1 MRTRRISPTQWVV
14 VSMVLGVAVG
24 YAFPDG
30 PGTTGFHATDLQV
43 LSSVFLRMMFTVPI
57 RRFRRIDIANIVWLS
72 PVKRRLHPDRRT
84 QHFGCMRIATNVLFF
99 VFAAA
104 PAVAQ
109 TTAGVIPGVE
119 VLLTDSMHL
128 VRGKRVG
135 LLTNHS
141 GRDRQGRSTIDLLF
155 NAPGVKLTALYGP
168 EHGIRG
174 VAKAGEKISS
184 SVDSATGVPVYS
196 LYGDVQ
202 VPTPEMF
209 KDIDVLVYDIQDVGA
224 RVYTYEWTLAIT
236 ANAAK
241 RPIIVLDRPDPIRA
255 DRYEGNILDPAFS
268 SLVGKYPVALRYG
281 LTPGELL
288 RFLAGSKLIDAEV
301 HVVPMKNYRRS
312 MWFDDTKIPWINPS
326 PNLRDLDAELLY
338 PGTVFFEGTTATEGR
353 GTDAPF
359 TLIGAAWMTDN
370 SAIAAELNA
379 LRLPGVRFDT
389 ATRTIETGY
398 KFGGQT
404 IPMIK
409 VRVTDRNAV
418 RPVTLGVRMLRTIYA
433 RHPKDF
439 QWRTPQ
445 IDRLAGTDKLRTAVE
460 QNGVDA
466 LIAQWDADA
475 ARFAQ
480 QVKQYLIYSPQ

>member
-1 MRTRRISPTQWVV
+1 MRTS
-14 VSMVLGVAVG
+14 A
-24 YAFPDG
+24 
-30 PGTTGFHATDLQV
+30 
-43 LSSVFLRMMFTVPI
+43 
-57 RRFRRIDIANIVWLS
+57 
-72 PVKRRLHPDRRT
+72 K
-84 QHFGCMRIATNVLFF
+84 LFALAL
-99 VFAAA
+99 VCAA
-104 PAVAQ
+104 PAISAQ
-109 TTAGVIPGVE
+109 ASAAVVPGVE
-119 VLLTDSMHL
+119 VLLSDSMRL
-128 VRGKRVG
+128 IRGKRVG

-155 NAPGVKLTALYGP
+155 KAPGVKLTALFGA

-174 VAKAGEKISS
+174 TAKAGEKISS
-184 SVDSATGVPVYS
+184 TVDSATGVPIYS

-202 VPTPEMF
+202 VPTPDML

-224 RVYTYEWTLAIT
+224 RVYTYEWTFAVA
-236 ANAAK
+236 ANAVK
-241 RPIIVLDRPDPIRA
+241 KPIIILDRPDPIRA

-288 RFLAGSKLIDAEV
+288 RFLVGSKFIDADV

-312 MWFDDTKIPWINPS
+312 MWFDETKLPWINPS
-326 PNLRDLDAELLY
+326 PNLRSLDAELLY

-359 TLIGAAWMTDN
+359 TLIGAAWLNDN
-370 SAIAAELNA
+370 AAIAAELNA
-379 LRLPGVRFDT
+379 LELPGVRFDT
-389 ATRTIETGY
+389 ATRTIEPGY

-409 VRVTDRNAV
+409 VLVTDRNAV
-418 RPVTLGVRMLRTIYA
+418 RPVALGIRMLRAIYVH
-433 RHPKDF
+433 HPRDF

-445 IDRLAGTDKLRTAVE
+445 IDRLAGTDKLRAAVE

-466 LIAQWDADA
+466 LITQWDADA

-480 QVKQYLIYSPQ
+480 QVKPYLIYR

>member
-1 MRTRRISPTQWVV
+1 MRISAKALTLALAAGIPAPLSAQANGGVV
-14 VSMVLGVAVG
+14 
-24 YAFPDG
+24 
-30 PGTTGFHATDLQV
+30 PG
-43 LSSVFLRMMFTVPI
+43 I
-57 RRFRRIDIANIVWLS
+57 
-72 PVKRRLHPDRRT
+72 
-84 QHFGCMRIATNVLFF
+84 
-99 VFAAA
+99 
-104 PAVAQ
+104 
-109 TTAGVIPGVE
+109 E

-128 VRGKRVG
+128 IRGKRVG

-155 NAPGVKLTALYGP
+155 KAPGVKLTALFGA

-184 SVDSATGVPVYS
+184 SVDSATGVTVYS
-196 LYGDVQ
+196 LFGDVR
-202 VPTPEMF
+202 VPTPDML
-209 KDIDVLVYDIQDVGA
+209 KDVDVLLYDIQDVGA
-224 RVYTYEWTLAIT
+224 RVYTYEWTLALT

-241 RPIIVLDRPDPIRA
+241 KPIIVLDRPDPIRA
-255 DRYEGNILDPAFS
+255 DRYEGNVLDPKFS
-268 SLVGKYPVALRYG
+268 SLVGQYPVALRYG

-288 RFLAGSKLIDAEV
+288 RFLAGTKLIDADV

-312 MWFDDTKIPWINPS
+312 MWFDETKLAWINPS
-326 PNLRDLDAELLY
+326 PNLRTLDAELLY

-370 SAIAAELNA
+370 VAIAGELNA
-379 LRLPGVRFDT
+379 LKLPGVRFDT
-389 ATRTIETGY
+389 ATRTIEQGY

-404 IPMIK
+404 IPML
-409 VRVTDRNAV
+409 RLSVTDRNAV
-418 RPVTLGVRMLRTIYA
+418 RPVALGVRMLRVIYA
-433 RHPKDF
+433 RHPQDF
-439 QWRTPQ
+439 RWRIPQ
-445 IDRLAGTDKLRTAVE
+445 IDRLAGTDKLRAAVE

-480 QVKQYLIYSPQ
+480 QVKPYLIYR

>member
-1 MRTRRISPTQWVV
+1 MRTSAK
-14 VSMVLGVAVG
+14 L
-24 YAFPDG
+24 
-30 PGTTGFHATDLQV
+30 
-43 LSSVFLRMMFTVPI
+43 
-57 RRFRRIDIANIVWLS
+57 
-72 PVKRRLHPDRRT
+72 
-84 QHFGCMRIATNVLFF
+84 FGLALVC
-99 VFAAA
+99 AA
-104 PAVAQ
+104 PAISAQ
-109 TTAGVIPGVE
+109 ASAGVVPGVE
-119 VLLTDSMHL
+119 VLLSDSMRL
-128 VRGKRVG
+128 IRGKRVG

-155 NAPGVKLTALYGP
+155 KAPGVKLTALFGA

-174 VAKAGEKISS
+174 TAKAGEKISS
-184 SVDSATGVPVYS
+184 TVDSATGVPIYS

-202 VPTPEMF
+202 VPTPDML

-224 RVYTYEWTLAIT
+224 RVYTYEWTFAVA
-236 ANAAK
+236 ANAVK
-241 RPIIVLDRPDPIRA
+241 KPIIILDRPDPIRA

-288 RFLAGSKLIDAEV
+288 RFLVGSKFIDADV

-312 MWFDDTKIPWINPS
+312 MWFDETKLPWINPS
-326 PNLRDLDAELLY
+326 PNLRSLDAELLY

-359 TLIGAAWMTDN
+359 TLIGAAWLNDN
-370 SAIAAELNA
+370 AAIAAELNA
-379 LRLPGVRFDT
+379 LELPGVRFDT
-389 ATRTIETGY
+389 ATRTIEPGY

-409 VRVTDRNAV
+409 VLVTDRNAV
-418 RPVTLGVRMLRTIYA
+418 RPVALGIRMLRAIYVH
-433 RHPKDF
+433 HPRDF

-445 IDRLAGTDKLRTAVE
+445 IDRLAGTDKLRAAIE

-466 LIAQWDADA
+466 LITQWDADA

-480 QVKQYLIYSPQ
+480 QVKPYLIYR